1 MPGSLHV
8 LVKDFFSVL
17 HTFVG
22 LLVWSFYKPEGY
34 SHRFIFPFNTDYF
47 FSLISSIC
55 VSP

>member
-17 HTFVG
+17 HAFVG

-34 SHRFIFPFNTDYF
+34 SHRFIFPFNTDFF